1 MDNGRENLEKI
12 LGTGLSDKKIVLSVS
27 KWSPIKDVPNFIK
40 AMALLKSRNK
50 KIIGVMC
57 GTNIDKEN
65 HELQKLIKKN
75 NLVLNKDIYCLGQ
88 RNDLPVFYSACDL
101 YVLHSLGEAFPNA
114 LIEALSCGAS
124 CVATN
129 VGEVAEILDKER
141 IVAPGTPEE
150 LCKVMEK
157 YLRTINKKKFF
168 VMLLI

>member
-1 MDNGRENLEKI
+1 
-12 LGTGLSDKKIVLSVS
+12 
-27 KWSPIKDVPNFIK
+27 
-40 AMALLKSRNK
+40 
-50 KIIGVMC
+50 MC

-75 NLVLNKDIYCLGQ
+75 NLVLNKDIILFRAVVMICPFFTRHVIY
-88 RNDLPVFYSACDL
+88 